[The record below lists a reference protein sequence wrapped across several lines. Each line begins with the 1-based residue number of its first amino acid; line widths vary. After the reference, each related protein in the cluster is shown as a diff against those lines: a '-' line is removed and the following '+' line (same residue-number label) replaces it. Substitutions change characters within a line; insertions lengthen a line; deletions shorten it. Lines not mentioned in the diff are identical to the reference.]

1 MRNESTRQAWAVR
14 LQEQANSGLGIRPWC
29 VREGLAEASFHY
41 WRKRLASPST
51 ATATATRLIA
61 LPMVAGHQEPMLEL
75 RTPHGYVIRLSH
87 HEQVRWLGGVLEALR

>member
-1 MRNESTRQAWAVR
+1 MRNESTRQAWMVR

-29 VREGLAEASFHY
+29 VREGVTEGSFHY

-51 ATATATRLIA
+51 ATRLIA
-61 LPMVAGHQEPMLEL
+61 LPMAAGHPEPMLEL

>member
-1 MRNESTRQAWAVR
+1 MRNESTRQAWMVR
-14 LQEQANSGLGIRPWC
+14 LQDQANSGLGIRPWC
-29 VREGLAEASFHY
+29 VREGVTESSFHY

-51 ATATATRLIA
+51 ATTLIA
-61 LPMVAGHQEPMLEL
+61 LPMAAGHPEPMLEL

>member
-1 MRNESTRQAWAVR
+1 MRNESTRQAWIVR
-14 LQEQANSGLGIRPWC
+14 LQEQANSGLGTRPWC
-29 VREGLAEASFHY
+29 VHEGLAEASFHY

-51 ATATATRLIA
+51 ATRLIA
-61 LPMVAGHQEPMLEL
+61 LPMAAGHPEPMLEL

>member
-1 MRNESTRQAWAVR
+1 MRNESTRQVWSVR

-29 VREGLAEASFHY
+29 MREGLTEASFHY
-41 WRKRLASPST
+41 WRKRLAEPSST
-51 ATATATRLIA
+51 TKLIA
-61 LPMVAGHQEPMLEL
+61 LPMVAGYPEAMLEL